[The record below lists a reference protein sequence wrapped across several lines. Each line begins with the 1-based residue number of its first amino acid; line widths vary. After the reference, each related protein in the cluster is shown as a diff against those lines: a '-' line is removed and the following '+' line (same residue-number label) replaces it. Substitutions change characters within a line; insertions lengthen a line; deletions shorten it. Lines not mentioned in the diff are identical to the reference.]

1 LLKKNTRMTTII
13 ANATTGVVAV
23 VVKAGTH
30 YRVHAPCSRT
40 MNTAMNTGVILHTVL
55 QVQNK

>member
-1 LLKKNTRMTTII
+1 MTTII

-30 YRVHAPCSRT
+30 YRVHALCSRA
-40 MNTAMNTGVILHTVL
+40 MNMAMNTGVILDTRPASTI
-55 QVQNK
+55 